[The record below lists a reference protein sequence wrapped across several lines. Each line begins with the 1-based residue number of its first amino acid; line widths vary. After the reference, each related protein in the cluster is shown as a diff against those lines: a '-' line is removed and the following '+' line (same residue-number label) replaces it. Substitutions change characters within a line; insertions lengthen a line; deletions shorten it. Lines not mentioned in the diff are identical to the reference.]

1 MLTGILFQVTA
12 GIVWI
17 GAGAVIS
24 RSAKKGLSLDFIQGM
39 SALATMI
46 LTLPIYFFCGTK
58 LHPLSMIALPLA
70 GIVNYVCFIAAQ
82 KAMAKGP
89 SGLTWAMMQ
98 SSFVMP
104 FLMGIFFFDVPCSP
118 VRLTGL
124 AVLVLSMF
132 MMGKWGVTAQE
143 EDEAAQE
150 EKKHSNKS
158 IWLLFTLFAFF
169 VAGSSQ
175 CLFNLPSYLIRES
188 GSAGLDTI
196 YFRLGVNST
205 GTFCFFALSRLWNK
219 NSFNGKGTLG
229 GIVLLTLCSFVTVG
243 FLCAGLDTLAA
254 CGAGAIAYP
263 VSLGSSIA
271 GFLIYTAI
279 KLKERLSLPALGG
292 VILCFTGIVLLAF

>member
-1 MLTGILFQVTA
+1 MRRKTSPHFSYSVFNSVFFFGSLCIIPTAHITYKVACDTAYTLKLCREKLILKVNEISVNFDIKIFQNL
-12 GIVWI
+12 G
-17 GAGAVIS
+17 
-24 RSAKKGLSLDFIQGM
+24 
-39 SALATMI
+39 
-46 LTLPIYFFCGTK
+46 
-58 LHPLSMIALPLA
+58 
-70 GIVNYVCFIAAQ
+70 
-82 KAMAKGP
+82 
-89 SGLTWAMMQ
+89 
-98 SSFVMP
+98 
-104 FLMGIFFFDVPCSP
+104 GIFFFDVPCSP

-143 EDEAAQE
+143 EDEVAQE
-150 EKKHSNKS
+150 EKKRSNKS